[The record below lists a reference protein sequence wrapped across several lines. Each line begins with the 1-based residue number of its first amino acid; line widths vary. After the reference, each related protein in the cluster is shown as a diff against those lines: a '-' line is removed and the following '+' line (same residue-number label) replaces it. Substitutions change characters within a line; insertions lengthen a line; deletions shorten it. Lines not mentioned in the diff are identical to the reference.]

1 MISTMNR
8 IQKAAILT
16 RLVSALRERGSWCGE
31 THIQKAV
38 FFLQELTNVPF
49 GFRFVLYEYG
59 PFSFDLRGELTGLQ
73 ADYFLDL
80 EVFEAYGPK
89 FFATR
94 RGDKLQARFPN
105 TLRRFGPQIDFVAS
119 KLGNAHVGKLE
130 RLSTAFF
137 ITINNPQL
145 ESVEGRAEELRRIK
159 SHVSEELAVDA
170 VNLSD
175 IISKEWHS
183 R

>member
-38 FFLQELTNVPF
+38 FFLQELTKVPF

-59 PFSFDLRGELTGLQ
+59 PFSFDLRGELISLQ

-89 FFATR
+89 FFATK

-105 TLRRFGPQIDFVAS
+105 TLKRFGPQIDFVAS
-119 KLGNAHVGKLE
+119 KLGNSHVGKLE
-130 RLSTAFF
+130 RLSTAYF
-137 ITINNPQL
+137 ITINESQL
-145 ESVEGRAEELRRIK
+145 KSVEDRAERLRRIK

-170 VNLSD
+170 IKISD
-175 IISKEWHS
+175 KISKEWLG